1 MSVVIG
7 VDPHKASH
15 TAVAVNEQELPLGNL
30 RVRSSAVQLDRLLE
44 WAAPWPQRT
53 WAVEN
58 AAGLGYLLAQ
68 QLIGAGE
75 RVVDVQPKLAARVR
89 LLGAAAVNK
98 NDPNDARSIAVV
110 ALRNPGL
117 TALSSTDHVE
127 VIRIWVRRR
136 RELGNHR
143 TRVVN
148 QLHTVLGELIA
159 GGFDR
164 MLSARQA
171 DALLDAFTPVGPVAA
186 ARLEV
191 ARGLI
196 ADVRRLDEQ
205 LREVDKRLRAEVGMT
220 GTSLTNIF
228 GVGPVVAAMVLA
240 MTGDVRRFASADRF
254 AAYAGTAPI
263 EVSSGPHQVFR
274 LSRPGNRHLNYAVQ
288 LVAVTQISHRD
299 SIGRTYYD
307 RKLAEGQSP
316 KMALR
321 SLKRQITT
329 ALYRA
334 MVNDT
339 RRPRREGNPGGQPGH
354 DSDSSATGSHPDTGS
369 SDKSLP
375 GPRSA

>member
-7 VDPHKASH
+7 IDPHKASH
-15 TAVAVNEQELPLGNL
+15 TAVAVDEQELPVGNL

-44 WAAPWPQRT
+44 WATPWPQRT

-58 AAGLGYLLAQ
+58 ASGLGYLLAQ

-75 RVVDVQPKLAARVR
+75 RVVNVEPKLAARVR

-117 TALSSTDHVE
+117 PPLSSTDHVE

-164 MLSARQA
+164 RLSARQA
-171 DALLDAFTPVGPVAA
+171 EALLDAFTPVGPVAA

-191 ARGLI
+191 ARDLI
-196 ADVRRLDEQ
+196 VDVRRLDEQ

-220 GTSLTNIF
+220 GTGLTDIY

-240 MTGDVRRFASADRF
+240 MTGDVRRFDSADRF

-274 LSRPGNRHLNYAVQ
+274 LSRRGNRHLNYAVQ
-288 LVAVTQISHRD
+288 LVAVTQIAHRD

-307 RKLAEGQSP
+307 RKLAQGQSP

-339 RRPRREGNPGGQPGH
+339 RRPRRAGSPGGQPGH

-369 SDKSLP
+369 SDRSLP
-375 GPRSA
+375 GPTPA

>member
-15 TAVAVNEQELPLGNL
+15 RAVAVDEQELPLGNL
-30 RVRSSAVQLDRLLE
+30 RVRSSAVQLERLLE

-58 AAGLGYLLAQ
+58 TAGLGCLLAQ

-89 LLGAAAVNK
+89 LLGATAVNK

-117 TALSSTDHVE
+117 TPMTSTDHIE

-136 RELGNHR
+136 RELSNQR

-148 QLHTVLGELIA
+148 QLHTVLGELVA

-164 MLSARQA
+164 RLSARQA
-171 DALLDAFTPVGPVAA
+171 DALLDAFTPAGPVAA
-186 ARLEV
+186 ARLDV
-191 ARGLI
+191 ARDLVGDI
-196 ADVRRLDEQ
+196 RRLDEQ
-205 LREVDKRLRAEVGMT
+205 LREIDKRLRGEVRVT
-220 GTSLTNIF
+220 GTSLTDIY
-228 GVGPVVAAMVLA
+228 GVGPVVAAMVMA
-240 MTGDVRRFASADRF
+240 MTGDVRRFPSADRF

-263 EVSSGPHQVFR
+263 EVSSGQHQVFR
-274 LSRPGNRHLNYAVQ
+274 LSRRGNRQLNYAVQ
-288 LVAVTQISHRD
+288 LVAVTQIAHRD

-307 RKLAEGQSP
+307 RKLAQGQSP

-321 SLKRQITT
+321 ALKRQITT

-339 RRPRREGNPGGQPGH
+339 RPPRRAGSPGGQPGH

-369 SDKSLP
+369 SDRSLP
-375 GPRSA
+375 GSTPA